1 MRLLEVVDMPHL
13 VAFVRTLRGRRA
25 VVAGAF
31 GLLALACAELYSTN
45 VHLRDEA
52 QWLRGRLADRR
63 EMVTRQR
70 QEMTLVAA
78 AVDRLSRAETTI
90 HDRTAQVRRLGQLG
104 PGAPSSALPLGFTQV
119 SGTEAVPSED
129 AARTLAQ
136 LAWIEEQTTAAA
148 DSMAVLATLL
158 SEHRP
163 TALASTPSIWPVKG
177 TVTSPFGYR
186 ESPTGQGAEMH
197 PGIDIQG
204 RYGLPIAAGGDGTV
218 VFAGRDP
225 GYGALV
231 IIDHGHEV
239 QTLYGHLSG
248 IYVREGQHVRR
259 GDIIGALGAS
269 GRATGSHLHYEVRVA
284 GRPVDPHRYLN

>member
-1 MRLLEVVDMPHL
+1 MHHV
-13 VAFVRTLRGRRA
+13 VAFLRSLRSRRA
-25 VVAGAF
+25 LAVGAF
-31 GLLALACAELYSTN
+31 VLLGLACVQLYSTSAR
-45 VHLRDEA
+45 LRDEG

-70 QEMTLVAA
+70 QEMALVAA
-78 AVDRLSRAETTI
+78 AVDRLARAEATV

-104 PGAPSSALPLGFTQV
+104 PSAPPSALPLGITPV
-119 SGTEAVPSED
+119 SSSEAVPSED

-136 LAWIEEQTTAAA
+136 LAWIEEQTATAV
-148 DSMAVLATLL
+148 DSMAVLAALL

-163 TALASTPSIWPVKG
+163 TALTSTPSIWPVKG

-186 ESPTGQGAEMH
+186 ESPTGPGSEMH
-197 PGIDIQG
+197 PGIDIQA
-204 RYGLPIAAGGDGTV
+204 RYGMPIAAGGDGKV
-218 VFAGRDP
+218 IFAGRDP

-231 IIDHGHEV
+231 IIDHGHDVE
-239 QTLYGHLSG
+239 TLYGHLSG

-269 GRATGSHLHYEVRVA
+269 GRVTGSHLHYEVRVA